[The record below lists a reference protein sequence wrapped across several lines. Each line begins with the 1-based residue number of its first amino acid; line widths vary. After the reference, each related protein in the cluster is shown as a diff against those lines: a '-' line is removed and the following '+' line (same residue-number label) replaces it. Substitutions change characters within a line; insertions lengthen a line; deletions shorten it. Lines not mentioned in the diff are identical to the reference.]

1 MRMFCFFDVFLG
13 LILEIGKKSAL
24 RSEKGV
30 WSLEEG
36 DFIRVLM
43 QGYLYD
49 LEAAAFSQTWR
60 GHMQYLLGYAFSV
73 YYVYKMI
80 KVWLRH
86 SLIEE

>member
-36 DFIRVLM
+36 DFICVLM
-43 QGYLYD
+43 QGRQLLFLKLGGVTCSIYLAMHP
-49 LEAAAFSQTWR
+49 LSIMCT
-60 GHMQYLLGYAFSV
+60 
-73 YYVYKMI
+73 K
-80 KVWLRH
+80 
-86 SLIEE
+86 